1 LITQS
6 VVPSFRSTAQVPND
20 PDDPALWVHPG
31 DPARSLILGTDKMAV
46 TGGLYVFRLDGTVMQ
61 AITPIDRPNNVDVE
75 YGLPVGG
82 RTVDIAVVTERK
94 QRRLRV
100 FAIPADGGMLY
111 DVAPGGIPV
120 LGGQEGE
127 AGEPMGVALYKRPRD
142 GAIFAIVAPKT
153 GAATDYLWQYRLR
166 AAGSRVEGQ
175 LVRRF
180 GAFSRQGAAPGEIG
194 EIEAVVADDDRGYVY
209 YADERFGVR
218 KYHADPDHA
227 EAATELAVLGHE
239 GYQGDR
245 EGLAIYARADGTGY
259 IVSSDQ
265 VPGAS
270 RVMVYPR
277 EGVGGAH
284 DQPLLAAIPTA
295 ADGTDGLEVTSQRLP
310 GLPAGMLVM
319 MNSGARNFLIYDWN
333 ALRSRMA
340 H

>member
-1 LITQS
+1 MRAALLLMVSAWLITQS

-218 KYHADPDHA
+218 TRATRATAKGWRSTHAPTVPA
-227 EAATELAVLGHE
+227 ISCRATRSPA
-239 GYQGDR
+239 
-245 EGLAIYARADGTGY
+245 
-259 IVSSDQ
+259 
-265 VPGAS
+265 
-270 RVMVYPR
+270 
-277 EGVGGAH
+277 
-284 DQPLLAAIPTA
+284 
-295 ADGTDGLEVTSQRLP
+295 
-310 GLPAGMLVM
+310 PAG
-319 MNSGARNFLIYDWN
+319 
-333 ALRSRMA
+333 
-340 H
+340 